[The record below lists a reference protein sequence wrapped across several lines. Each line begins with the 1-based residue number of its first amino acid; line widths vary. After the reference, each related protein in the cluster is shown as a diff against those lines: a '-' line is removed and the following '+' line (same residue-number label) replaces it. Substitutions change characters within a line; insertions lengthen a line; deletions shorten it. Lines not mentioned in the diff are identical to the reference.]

1 MSETPPNT
9 DEPKKEKESLKVVKD
24 EAETTE
30 ETSTEE
36 AKVEVSEEEKLIKEL
51 TEERDTFKE
60 KYFYLAAEMEN
71 ARRRFEREK
80 ENLVKF
86 GNEKVISGLLTVIDN
101 LDLTLQAVANE
112 EDEKIKNIVVGVEMV
127 RDQFLEQLK
136 SSNVSIIETKGKK
149 FDPKLHEALGQRE
162 EEGVEAGTIL
172 DEVQKG
178 YVLNG
183 RVLRAAK
190 VMIAK

>member
-1 MSETPPNT
+1 M
-9 DEPKKEKESLKVVKD
+9 
-24 EAETTE
+24 
-30 ETSTEE
+30 
-36 AKVEVSEEEKLIKEL
+36 
-51 TEERDTFKE
+51 
-60 KYFYLAAEMEN
+60 
-71 ARRRFEREK
+71 
-80 ENLVKF
+80 
-86 GNEKVISGLLTVIDN
+86 ISGLLTVIDN

-183 RVLRAAK
+183 RVLSAAK

>member
-36 AKVEVSEEEKLIKEL
+36 AEAEVSEEEKLIKEL

>member
-36 AKVEVSEEEKLIKEL
+36 VEVEVSEEEKLIKEL

-136 SSNVSIIETKGKK
+136 SSNVSIIETKGKN

>member
-9 DEPKKEKESLKVVKD
+9 DEPKKEKESLKVVND

-36 AKVEVSEEEKLIKEL
+36 AEAEVSEEEKLIKEL

>member
-1 MSETPPNT
+1 
-9 DEPKKEKESLKVVKD
+9 
-24 EAETTE
+24 
-30 ETSTEE
+30 
-36 AKVEVSEEEKLIKEL
+36 
-51 TEERDTFKE
+51 
-60 KYFYLAAEMEN
+60 
-71 ARRRFEREK
+71 
-80 ENLVKF
+80 
-86 GNEKVISGLLTVIDN
+86 
-101 LDLTLQAVANE
+101 
-112 EDEKIKNIVVGVEMV
+112 MV

-190 VMIAK
+190 SNDCKVVKI

>member
-36 AKVEVSEEEKLIKEL
+36 AEIEVSEEEKLIKEL

-162 EEGVEAGTIL
+162 EEGIEAGTIL

>member
-36 AKVEVSEEEKLIKEL
+36 AEAEVSEEEKLIKEL
-51 TEERDTFKE
+51 TEERDTFKD

-183 RVLRAAK
+183 RVLCAAK

>member
-30 ETSTEE
+30 ETSTGE
-36 AKVEVSEEEKLIKEL
+36 AEVEVSEEEKLIKEL